1 MSTYFSNIQAH
12 NIWTTNFP
20 NEHEYRGFAV
30 KARRCATEGNMV
42 VSTVKDTCDSVSIS
56 KPPAL
61 IETPLQQPR
70 RQLIDLQNLGAH
82 RDAATAIVRSIRG

>member
-1 MSTYFSNIQAH
+1 
-12 NIWTTNFP
+12 
-20 NEHEYRGFAV
+20 
-30 KARRCATEGNMV
+30 MV

-56 KPPAL
+56 KPTAL

-70 RQLIDLQNLGAH
+70 CHLIDFQNLGAH